1 MFKQVD
7 PRQNFPKLEED
18 ILAFWKENNTFDKV
32 QENRKK
38 AKRFN
43 FYDGPPFA
51 NGLPHYGHILAM
63 MIKDT
68 IVRYKTMQG
77 YYVPRRFGWDT
88 HGLPVEYE
96 VEKELKLSGKK
107 DIENYGIEK
116 FNNYCQSTVLR
127 YADEWKKTIERIGR
141 WGDLNDF
148 YVTMDNEY
156 IQSIWWVFKSIYDKG
171 LVYEGF
177 KSMPYCPRCGTPLS
191 NFETNQGYQENTPD
205 PSIFIKFKLKS
216 AISSQPSAVSSLDSL
231 ENQFS
236 KADSGKLITESYLL
250 VWTTTPWTLPANAA
264 LAIGENIDYVK
275 IKLGDEY
282 LILAE
287 SRLSVIDG
295 DYKIIENFKGK
306 KLLDLEYEPL
316 YKFLPI
322 DKKAHYVVAAD
333 FVSTEDGTGIV
344 HIAPAFGEDD
354 LALGQK
360 LDLPI
365 IQTVDKN
372 GLIIPEVKPWAGMF
386 VKKADKEIIADL
398 EKRGLLYKQGIVKHT
413 YPFCWRCDTPLIYY
427 AISTWFVKVS
437 QLRSELVKNNE
448 KIHWTPGHIK
458 EGRFGKWI
466 ADARDWAITRNRYWG
481 APVPIWRC
489 ECGEIKVIGSIDELE
504 KLGGKKLDNLH
515 RPYIDEVTLV
525 CEKCGKPMRRI
536 EEVFDCWFES
546 GSMPYAQFNYPFKDA
561 DDFKNKFPADFIA
574 EGLDQ
579 TRGWFYTLHV
589 IASILFDSPAY
600 LNVIVNGIILAKD
613 GKKLSKRLRNYP
625 EPKEIFDNQ
634 GADALRWFL
643 LSSPAAAGEDVRFS
657 SENVS
662 DTVRRNILLIWNMY
676 LFFTNYANLDNWDK
690 NKIST
695 KQSAHILD
703 QWVLARLD
711 ETINLSTKAFDDYNL
726 PRAIRPV
733 EDFVNDLSTWYLRR
747 SRKRRDDGFYSTM
760 YQVLVNLVKI
770 IAPFS
775 PYIAEN
781 IYQNLRAEND
791 PQSVHLCDWPKIS
804 SQLSANSSQ
813 LLLNMKLA
821 REIVEKTHALRA
833 ESGIKLRQPLN
844 KLKIQNSK
852 FKIKELL
859 DIIADEVNVKKV
871 EIDVNQKEELVL
883 DTEITP
889 ELKKE
894 GLAREIVRQ
903 IQSLRKKSGLKP
915 QDKIKIF
922 ININNELGKD
932 VLAEFGNSIAKQVI
946 GEIVDKKIEDSL
958 AEFSKEDLYIN
969 IAK

>member
-1 MFKQVD
+1 MFQQVD

-18 ILAFWKENNTFDKV
+18 ILEFWKKNKIFNKV
-32 QENRKK
+32 QNNRKK

-127 YADEWKKTIERIGR
+127 YSDEWKKTIERIGR
-141 WGDLNDF
+141 WGDLENF
-148 YVTMDNEY
+148 YVTMDSEY

-205 PSIFIKFKLKS
+205 PSVFIKFEIRSTKSETLK
-216 AISSQPSAVSSLDSL
+216 AY
-231 ENQFS
+231 F
-236 KADSGKLITESYLL
+236 L

-264 LAIGENIDYVK
+264 LAVGENIDYVK
-275 IKLGDEY
+275 INLGDEQ

-287 SRLSVIDG
+287 NRLSVIDG
-295 DYKIIENFKGK
+295 DYKIIEKFKGK
-306 KLLDLEYEPL
+306 DLLGLEYEPL

-322 DKKAHYVVAAD
+322 DKKAHYVASAD

-360 LDLPI
+360 LDLPV

-372 GLIIPEVKPWAGMF
+372 GLIIPELKPWAGKF
-386 VKKADKEIIADL
+386 VKDADKEIIVDL

-413 YPFCWRCDTPLIYY
+413 YPFCWRCDTPLIYC
-427 AISTWFVKVS
+427 AISTWFIKVS
-437 QLRSELVKNNE
+437 QIREELVKNNE
-448 KIHWTPGHIK
+448 KIHWTPEHIK
-458 EGRFGKWI
+458 EGRFGKWL

-489 ECGEIKVIGSIDELE
+489 ECGEVKVIGSIKELE
-504 KLGGKKLDNLH
+504 ELGGKKLDNLH
-515 RPYIDEVTLV
+515 RPYIDEVTFD
-525 CEKCGKPMRRI
+525 CKKCGKKMHRI

-546 GSMPYAQFNYPFKDA
+546 GSMPYAQFSYPFKDA

-589 IASILFDSPAY
+589 IASILFSSPAY
-600 LNVIVNGIILAKD
+600 LNVIVNGIILAAD

-625 EPKEIFDNQ
+625 EPKEVFDNQ

-657 SENVS
+657 SEHVT
-662 DTVRRNILLIWNMY
+662 DTVRRNILLIWNIY
-676 LFFTNYANLDNWDK
+676 LFFTNYANLDNWNQ
-690 NKIST
+690 NKITDKKSEYV
-695 KQSAHILD
+695 LD
-703 QWVLARLD
+703 QWILARLD
-711 ETINLSTKAFDDYNL
+711 EATANCVKAFDNYDL
-726 PRAIRPV
+726 PRAIRPI
-733 EDFVNDLSTWYLRR
+733 EEFITDLSTWYLRR
-747 SRKRRDDGFYSTM
+747 SRKRRDNDFYATM
-760 YQVLVNLVKI
+760 YKVLFSLVKI

-781 IYQNLRAEND
+781 IYQNLRAESD
-791 PQSVHLCDWPKIS
+791 PESIHLCNYPIADKLTAESCKLI
-804 SQLSANSSQ
+804 AD
-813 LLLNMKLA
+813 MKLA
-821 REIVEKTHALRA
+821 REIVEKAHALRA
-833 ESGIKLRQPLN
+833 ESGIKLRQPLS
-844 KLKIQNSK
+844 KLKVNPPAGGK
-852 FKIKELL
+852 KLKVNELL
-859 DIIADEVNVKKV
+859 EIIADEINVKKV
-871 EIDVNQKEELVL
+871 EIDEKQKEELIL

-894 GLAREIVRQ
+894 GLMREIVRQ
-903 IQSLRKKSGLKP
+903 IQFLRKKSGLKP
-915 QDKIKIF
+915 QDKINVYIEF
-922 ININNELGKD
+922 NDNLGKEM
-932 VLAEFGNSIAKQVI
+932 LKEFNAQISEQVI
-946 GEIVDKKIEDSL
+946 GKIVDVKNSNPLNELKKQ
-958 AEFSKEDLYIN
+958 EFYISISK
-969 IAK
+969 